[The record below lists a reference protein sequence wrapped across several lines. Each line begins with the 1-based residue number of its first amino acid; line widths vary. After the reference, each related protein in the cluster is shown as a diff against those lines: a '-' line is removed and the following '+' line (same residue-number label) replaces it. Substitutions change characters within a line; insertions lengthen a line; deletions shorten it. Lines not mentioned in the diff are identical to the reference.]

1 MDRTPLSLWAK
12 HLIRAAVDYF
22 NERSVKAC
30 LILDNTVLRDGVL
43 ASLKQDGAGEDFI
56 VCIAP
61 GFTTQLDFDETDLTI
76 AVKFDNYA
84 HVMCIPYNA
93 IKAVIAANSGGVL
106 TEDGHMNI
114 ISIPPVVYPPASRY
128 RNEQDL
134 AAKAQQAV
142 EVEMHSQPHQDE
154 LQLVAKKRS

>member
-22 NERSVKAC
+22 NERSVKAS
-30 LILDNTVLRDGVL
+30 LIIDNTILKDGVL
-43 ASLKQDGAGEDFI
+43 TSLKKDSGDDFI

-61 GFTTQLDFDETDLTI
+61 GFTTLLDFGELDLTI
-76 AVKFDNYA
+76 AVKFDNYT
-84 HVMCIPYNA
+84 HVMCVPYNA

-114 ISIPPVVYPPASRY
+114 ITVPPVVYPPASRY
-128 RNEQDL
+128 RTETDLADSAREAVQAEMQAQPEQD
-134 AAKAQQAV
+134 
-142 EVEMHSQPHQDE
+142 D
-154 LQLVAKKRS
+154 LQLVARRRS

>member
-12 HLIRAAVDYF
+12 HLIRAAIDYF
-22 NERSVKAC
+22 NERSVKSC
-30 LILDNTVLRDGVL
+30 LIIDNTILKDGVL
-43 ASLKQDGAGEDFI
+43 TSLKLDDDGDFI

-61 GFTTQLDFDETDLTI
+61 GYTTQLDFDDTDLTI
-76 AVKFDNYA
+76 AVKFGSLA
-84 HVMCIPYNA
+84 HVMTVPYHA
-93 IKAVIAANSGGVL
+93 IRAVIAANSGGVL

-134 AAKAQQAV
+134 AHKAQQAV
-142 EVEMHSQPHQDE
+142 EAEMQPQPAQDE
-154 LQLVAKKRS
+154 LQLVTFKRS